1 MRAADFIVRSL
12 EAHGV
17 ERIYCVP
24 GESYLALL
32 DAIHDS
38 PTIKLVVCRH
48 EGGAG
53 FMAAAEAKL
62 TGKPAVVLASRGP
75 GATNASIA
83 VHMAEQDAL
92 PVILML
98 GQVDRVER
106 LRGAFQEIDYTQFF
120 GSLSK
125 GVFEIND
132 GRKVVELLPRA
143 IHLSRE
149 GVPGPV
155 VLSLPEDMLS
165 DTVEGD
171 PTIVFPIAQA
181 GHSPASCTAIQ
192 NLIDESCAPI
202 VVAGARLRSAAGKRA
217 LKHFAESQ
225 GIPVAVTWKNQDVFD
240 NGSQLYAGHLGF
252 GTPPAHRKLLQNADL
267 IIAAGTRLG
276 DVGTLGYTFPCLP
289 APRQRLIHIYPDS
302 RPLGRVFKTDLALV
316 ADPAPVLAELAQQ
329 KRTIRRNRLAWNDS
343 IRKFMA
349 EFQAFTPRNPT
360 DGVDFGEVIMALAA
374 HAPTDCTITTDA
386 GNMSTWVHRHWNM
399 STSNMLIGGIVGAM
413 GLGVPA
419 AVAASLVEPHR
430 MAICIVGD
438 GGILMNGQEI
448 ATAVAYGAT
457 PKIVLSDN
465 SIYGTIRTHQE
476 REFPGRVSGTH
487 LSNPDFTAW
496 ARSFGIAA
504 YRLDHGGKLQE
515 TVQAFLATP
524 GAALLHVKS
533 SVQSLSAFG
542 MLPISE

>member
-17 ERIYCVP
+17 KRIYCVP

-38 PTIKLVVCRH
+38 SSIQLVVCRH

-62 TGKPAVVLASRGP
+62 TGKPTVVLASRGP

-98 GQVDRVER
+98 GQVDRKER
-106 LRGAFQEIDYTQFF
+106 LRGVFQEVDYTQFF
-120 GSLSK
+120 GGLAK
-125 GVFEIND
+125 GVFEIAE
-132 GRKVVELLPRA
+132 GRKVPELLPRA
-143 IHLSRE
+143 VHLAQE

-155 VLSLPEDMLS
+155 VLSLPEDMLH
-165 DTVEGD
+165 DDVEGD
-171 PTIVFPIAQA
+171 PSVVFPLARLGHRQECVAEIQA
-181 GHSPASCTAIQ
+181 
-192 NLIDESCAPI
+192 LIDSSKSPI
-202 VVAGARLRSAAGKRA
+202 IVAGARMRTEAGKSA
-217 LKHFAESQ
+217 LRQFAEAQ
-225 GIPVAVTWKNQDVFD
+225 RIPVAVTWKNQDVFD
-240 NGSQLYAGHLGF
+240 NTSVFYAGHLGF
-252 GTPPAHRKLLQNADL
+252 GTPQALRQVLGDADL
-267 IIAAGTRLG
+267 IIAVGTRLG
-276 DVGTLGYTFPCLP
+276 DVGTLGYTFPAIP
-289 APRQRLIHIYPDS
+289 APVQRLVHIYPDS
-302 RPLGRVFKTDLALV
+302 RPLGRVFRTDVALV
-316 ADPAPVLAELAQQ
+316 AEPAPLLAEMAQPA
-329 KRTIRRNRLAWNDS
+329 RAVSSSREAWIS
-343 IRKFMA
+343 RIHQFMM
-349 EFQAFTPRNPT
+349 EFQAFTPRKVS
-360 DGVDFGEVIMALAA
+360 DGVDFGSVIMVLAK
-374 HAPTDCTITTDA
+374 HAPPNCTVTTDA
-386 GNMSTWVHRHWNM
+386 GNMSTWVHRHWKL
-399 STSNMLIGGIVGAM
+399 TTKNMLIGGIVGAM

-419 AVAASLVEPHR
+419 AVAASLVEPRR

-465 SIYGTIRTHQE
+465 GIYGTIRTHQE
-476 REFPGRVSGTH
+476 REYPGRISGTN
-487 LSNPDFTAW
+487 LANPDFTAW

-504 YRLDHGGKLQE
+504 HKLAPGDDI
-515 TVQAFLATP
+515 TAVVKAFLTEP

-533 SVQSLSAFG
+533 SAQSLSAFG
-542 MLPISE
+542 TLGS